1 MFIAMTN
8 RRGFLGQTAAIGI
21 SAAIV
26 RPAAGVCQ
34 RAGVHEPSTHVVQ
47 TVLGALD
54 ASKLGCTLSHEHVS
68 DGPYFLNKWPK
79 GGRVEFTSQ
88 TVNGL
93 KRVRAAG
100 ISANRNLESYAAFG
114 VPVWPDTLAGYPGPL
129 AGFLAGLTH
138 CQTPLLVTVPC
149 DTPFFP
155 VDLVVR
161 LRSAL
166 VSEGTDIAMACA
178 PEDNAG
184 LRPQPVFCLMRRS
197 LAEDLE
203 DFIRS
208 GGRRAHE
215 WSARH
220 PASRVAFDR
229 DCDAGAFANA
239 NTPQELGRLGLTGKP
254 SVS

>member
-1 MFIAMTN
+1 MAEQDDGLHIT
-8 RRGFLGQTAAIGI
+8 GL
-21 SAAIV
+21 
-26 RPAAGVCQ
+26 
-34 RAGVHEPSTHVVQ
+34 
-47 TVLGALD
+47 VLA
-54 ASKLGCTLSHEHVS
+54 
-68 DGPYFLNKWPK
+68 
-79 GGRVEFTSQ
+79 GGRGTRMGGVDK
-88 TVNGL
+88 GL
-93 KRVRAAG
+93 QLLDGLPLAQHALRRLSPQVRAAG

-161 LRSAL
+161 LRAAL
-166 VSEGTDIAMACA
+166 VSEGTDMAMAWA
-178 PEDNAG
+178 AEDNAG

-229 DCDAGAFANA
+229 GCDAGAFANA